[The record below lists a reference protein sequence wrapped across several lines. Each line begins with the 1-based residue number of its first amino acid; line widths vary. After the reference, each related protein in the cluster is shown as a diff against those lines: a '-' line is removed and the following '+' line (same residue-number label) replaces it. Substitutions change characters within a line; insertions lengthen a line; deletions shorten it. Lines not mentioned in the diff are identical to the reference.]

1 MAVSTCSWSTP
12 SRRPPGA
19 AASLRADPPATPGF
33 CNDWNGHR
41 ARTILRRQ
49 RLLGEEQAMARRPAR
64 RPPQRPRPD
73 NGAPHPP
80 LSDRDK
86 IIEAFFELLAEQA
99 FEDIG
104 YRDLAARA
112 GVPLAT
118 LRREFGSK
126 LPIVAAYVKAIDRK
140 VLAGDDAD
148 MADEPPRERL
158 FDVLMRRLE
167 ALAPHK
173 AAIRSLMGSAR
184 RHPPLALA
192 LNAMAVR
199 SQQWMLT
206 AADMDAA
213 GPRGML
219 RAQGLAMLY
228 ASVLRTWVDDD
239 DPGQARTMAALDRE
253 LARGARYGALLD
265 DVCGIASVLTRLR
278 PGSSS

>member
-1 MAVSTCSWSTP
+1 
-12 SRRPPGA
+12 
-19 AASLRADPPATPGF
+19 
-33 CNDWNGHR
+33 
-41 ARTILRRQ
+41 
-49 RLLGEEQAMARRPAR
+49 MARRPAR

-158 FDVLMRRLE
+158 FDVLMRRLDGFGAPPSE
-167 ALAPHK
+167 PRACLQRFSGDITALDADSGK
-173 AAIRSLMGSAR
+173 YR
-184 RHPPLALA
+184 R
-192 LNAMAVR
+192 R
-199 SQQWMLT
+199 
-206 AADMDAA
+206 
-213 GPRGML
+213 
-219 RAQGLAMLY
+219 RAQGDRARPRLG
-228 ASVLRTWVDDD
+228 SPVLRC
-239 DPGQARTMAALDRE
+239 AAYLRGRRE
-253 LARGARYGALLD
+253 
-265 DVCGIASVLTRLR
+265 
-278 PGSSS
+278 